1 MGGMRVRVFA
11 AALEWAIFL
20 VLFPFLLLHPR
31 VRQGIRR
38 RLGLYDG
45 DIVRRPGPRVWLH
58 GASAGDVLGL
68 VPIVRELKALRPDAR
83 VLVSAITDSG
93 ASMAEQR
100 LIASGLADAVTF
112 LPYDLPGPCRRA
124 IAALRPDVLVL
135 EYTELWPQLIRA
147 ASRAGVRLAMT
158 NGRIAP
164 ENLGR
169 YRLLFALA
177 GNLLEQFDVLMMRAE
192 DEAERALQLGAPRDR
207 VHVTGNTKFDAL
219 AVSVPEAEDEEL
231 RAALGLRGERLWVCG
246 STHEGEEGP
255 LLDAYA
261 ALRREFPDL
270 RLVLA
275 PRYVERSSRV
285 LGAARER
292 GLPSRL
298 RSEPGG
304 GEAVVVLDT
313 IGELVRV
320 YQLATLVFVG
330 GSFTRRGGQNILE
343 PAACGKPVLFGPRME
358 NFQDSVQVLV
368 GRGGLQVR
376 DPIALLQLMRD
387 LLARPDEI
395 AKLGELAR
403 EAVSSVRGASARD
416 ARLIAEPLLMARRGL
431 TVFVGPRRALLA
443 KRAVERGA
451 DVLVL
456 DDGLQH
462 HGLARDLDVVVADAS
477 NPFGNGRLLPRGP
490 MREPVSAL
498 SRVENGLLWLTR
510 CDLPRDPRVAQLPAW
525 AVLESEYA
533 ASADLRGKRVF
544 LFAGIA
550 RPASFE
556 ATVRALGA
564 EMAGARWFRDH
575 HRYGAYELS
584 ALRRDAGGALL
595 VTTEKDLVR
604 IEQREGIAAVPVEV
618 RIRAGEDRLDAALG
632 AIL

>member
-1 MGGMRVRVFA
+1 MQLLA

-31 VRQGIRR
+31 VRHGIRR
-38 RLGLYDG
+38 RLGFYDG
-45 DIVRRPGPRVWLH
+45 EVVRRPGPRVWLH
-58 GASAGDVLGL
+58 GASAGDVLSL

-124 IAALRPDVLVL
+124 MAALQPDVLVL

-147 ASRAGVRLAMT
+147 ASRAGVRLALT
-158 NGRIAP
+158 NGRLAP

-177 GNLLEQFDVLMMRAE
+177 GNLLERFDVLMMRAD

-207 VHVTGNTKFDAL
+207 LHVTGNTKFDAL
-219 AVSVPEAEDEEL
+219 AVGPLHGAGNHQVGGLGGSVPESVDEGL

-255 LLDAYA
+255 LLDVYA

-275 PRYVERSSRV
+275 PRYVERSGRV
-285 LGAARER
+285 LAAARER
-292 GLPSRL
+292 GLSARL

-320 YQLATLVFVG
+320 YQLATVVFVG

-376 DPIALLQLMRD
+376 DAAALQRILRD
-387 LLARPDEI
+387 LLGRPEEI
-395 AKLGELAR
+395 LTLGQLAR
-403 EAVSSVRGASARD
+403 EAVSAVRGASARN
-416 ARLIAEPLLMARRGL
+416 ARLIA
-431 TVFVGPRRALLA
+431 
-443 KRAVERGA
+443 
-451 DVLVL
+451 
-456 DDGLQH
+456 
-462 HGLARDLDVVVADAS
+462 DLIPEVA
-477 NPFGNGRLLPRGP
+477 
-490 MREPVSAL
+490 
-498 SRVENGLLWLTR
+498 
-510 CDLPRDPRVAQLPAW
+510 
-525 AVLESEYA
+525 
-533 ASADLRGKRVF
+533 
-544 LFAGIA
+544 
-550 RPASFE
+550 
-556 ATVRALGA
+556 
-564 EMAGARWFRDH
+564 
-575 HRYGAYELS
+575 
-584 ALRRDAGGALL
+584 
-595 VTTEKDLVR
+595 
-604 IEQREGIAAVPVEV
+604 
-618 RIRAGEDRLDAALG
+618 
-632 AIL
+632 